1 MIYIKIIVDNRH
13 EKLFI
18 NIVTL
23 SCTMN
28 IIMKTY
34 LIHKKK
40 AHTIMLLHLK
50 KKGSGL

>member
-1 MIYIKIIVDNRH
+1 MMYIKIIVDNRH
-13 EKLFI
+13 EKLL